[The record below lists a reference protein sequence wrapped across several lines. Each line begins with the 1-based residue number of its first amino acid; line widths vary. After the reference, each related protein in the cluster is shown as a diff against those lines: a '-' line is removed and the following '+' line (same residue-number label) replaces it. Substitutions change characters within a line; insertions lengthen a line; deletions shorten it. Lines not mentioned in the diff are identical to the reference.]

1 MDVIK
6 AFDTLALGFK
16 KPEINNNVHTR
27 IKKEKNKQQDFGQ
40 FRCYHGVSR
49 LISDIFLWSFI
60 RKLWVQDNLD
70 ISIPLNY

>member
-27 IKKEKNKQQDFGQ
+27 IKKLKKSNKI
-40 FRCYHGVSR
+40 
-49 LISDIFLWSFI
+49 L
-60 RKLWVQDNLD
+60 DNLD
-70 ISIPLNY
+70 VIMAFRV